1 MMVLIILD
9 EITWERESTT
19 TWLQMTW
26 WRGESWPSW
35 RLDASRHSSLVTRL
49 DTRINVRRSPALLEA
64 NTCTIGSAMATLDR
78 LNLFKVDAFVVGS
91 SEMCKTWCHLEIFTW
106 LQSSS
111 LYLCKPGVND
121 WRKKT
126 IQPLS
131 KNPSQLWCCFQLK
144 GRGVA
149 FWGEVETPGWR
160 RDQNQEK
167 LISNLPE

>member
-1 MMVLIILD
+1 MKSLEKESPQPLDCKWPGGEGRVDHLDVWMPPDILRWSRD
-9 EITWERESTT
+9 WT
-19 TWLQMTW
+19 LGQMFAG
-26 WRGESWPSW
+26 RPLSWK
-35 RLDASRHSSLVTRL
+35 LT
-49 DTRINVRRSPALLEA
+49 PALF
-64 NTCTIGSAMATLDR
+64 GSAMATLDR

-160 RDQNQEK
+160 QNQNQEK